1 MVLGGV
7 TMYCLWI
14 NEGSFPVLNWC
25 NDMDICVG
33 HAFLLSDGVNLFS
46 AIETQRFVTF
56 CWEVW

>member
-1 MVLGGV
+1 
-7 TMYCLWI
+7 MYSPWI

-33 HAFLLSDGVNLFS
+33 HAFLLSDGVNRFS

-56 CWEVW
+56 CW